1 MLLVLTLSTECV
13 MDLDYQNEMIII
25 ILTTFEASFIFKAA
39 EVKIGSSLK
48 PNHHDQVLPS

>member
-1 MLLVLTLSTECV
+1 